1 MANFHGKHGDI
12 GARACNCSVNNLL
25 SSLLLGRERER
36 EIHLCT
42 DDFGDKKGQLQV
54 KERYFEIFV
63 EDDGRFS

>member
-1 MANFHGKHGDI
+1 MENMEILGHVLAI
-12 GARACNCSVNNLL
+12 AVSTTCSVLCCW
-25 SSLLLGRERER
+25 GERER